1 MVGDGSP
8 TALQGS
14 TMSLIQGVVTVRLKV
29 RIRAGA
35 AKAHICFISPDRRCR
50 NPFSSLSQAYRLR
63 GYSVHQSSGGQED
76 IHHLDATQDV
86 NALI

>member
-1 MVGDGSP
+1 MQLLITAPINCLYLYCTHISFSHLMVGDGSP

-35 AKAHICFISPDRRCR
+35 AKIHTF
-50 NPFSSLSQAYRLR
+50 
-63 GYSVHQSSGGQED
+63 HQPTEEMQ
-76 IHHLDATQDV
+76 
-86 NALI
+86 

>member
-1 MVGDGSP
+1 MVGAGSP

-35 AKAHICFISPDRRCR
+35 APNKTAHNVVRAGGHVVHRSKVICELKLCKLVCF
-50 NPFSSLSQAYRLR
+50 FLF
-63 GYSVHQSSGGQED
+63 
-76 IHHLDATQDV
+76 
-86 NALI
+86 